1 MSVDTLDL
9 LTRIACASLAG
20 GAVGMERELRGHPA
34 GIRTH
39 ALVATGAALF
49 TASALVDWGVPPS
62 SIDPTRIA
70 AQVVT
75 GIGFIG
81 AGAILRDGFGVR
93 GLTTAATI
101 WMSGALGVGFAAGH
115 YGLAWGSLAI
125 VLAILVLFRAFK
137 FLTTRIGWASALLDV
152 EYELGHGTIGPIL
165 NAIETLGAQIE
176 RLVIDDTPRPD
187 QPDLRRVHLEV
198 AAKRSRFFEFEQL
211 ARGLQ
216 DRPEVRSVDI
226 TRSRD

>member
-9 LTRIACASLAG
+9 LTRIGCAALAG

-39 ALVATGAALF
+39 ALVATGSALF
-49 TASALVDWGVPPS
+49 ATSALVDWGAPPG

-81 AGAILRDGFGVR
+81 AGAILRDGLGVR

-115 YGLAWGSLAI
+115 YGLAWGALAI
-125 VLAILVLFRAFK
+125 VLSILVLFRLLRLVTARLGYNTAF
-137 FLTTRIGWASALLDV
+137 LDI
-152 EYELGHGTIGPIL
+152 EYEIGHGTIGPIL
-165 NAIETLGAQIE
+165 KMAESLGGQIE
-176 RLVIDDTPRPD
+176 RLVIDDVARPG
-187 QPDLRRVHLEV
+187 QPDLRRVHLAVV
-198 AAKRSRFFEFEQL
+198 AKKSRLMAFEEL
-211 ARGLQ
+211 ARELQ
-216 DRPEVRSVDI
+216 ERTEVRSVDL
-226 TRSRD
+226 THSRE